1 MSATIVYDQ
10 RQTQQKAAAAAA
22 QARSGP
28 SNQGARTA
36 RRPKQRTGVKNIEER
51 GWNRTFRIE
60 RLLAQPKNIDAKKN
74 GAVVCKMVVRRKLI
88 FLGEVRR
95 VYY

>member
-51 GWNRTFRIE
+51 G
-60 RLLAQPKNIDAKKN
+60 
-74 GAVVCKMVVRRKLI
+74 
-88 FLGEVRR
+88 
-95 VYY
+95 